1 MHAKMSLFRQTLIK
15 KHKHQT
21 NLMAGILF
29 EKIKFIC
36 TRLKDF

>member
-1 MHAKMSLFRQTLIK
+1 MYVKMSLFKQTLIK

-29 EKIKFIC
+29 DKIKFIC
-36 TRLKDF
+36 IRLKDF